1 MWQTHLDYQKALK
14 DLQTASKQAELQVR
28 AYLSLL
34 KTYST
39 MDWMLP
45 KNKPT
50 KE

>member
-1 MWQTHLDYQKALK
+1 MWQTHLDYQKVLK
-14 DLQTASKQAELQVR
+14 DLQAASKQVELQVR

-39 MDWMLP
+39 MDWMSH
-45 KNKPT
+45 KNKQT